1 MSDMK
6 LIMENWKSFEQ
17 KQLLIEQTDRILFL
31 LEEGNEDLLMQ
42 AMLEEGAVWNFVKNA
57 AKLPEKLVR
66 KVLKK
71 GADYLNNLLKK
82 RGVKRV
88 TRNNVIKTLSSEKNI
103 KLVTATVFAL
113 IGLVANAAG
122 VDAVQPI
129 IDILNSGSVSEMYQS
144 VEKLGNAKDLA
155 TATMSMPIFGIA
167 SMIPGLKNIG
177 YGVQDSTKIKGI

>member
-1 MSDMK
+1 
-6 LIMENWKSFEQ
+6 
-17 KQLLIEQTDRILFL
+17 
-31 LEEGNEDLLMQ
+31 
-42 AMLEEGAVWNFVKNA
+42 
-57 AKLPEKLVR
+57 
-66 KVLKK
+66 
-71 GADYLNNLLKK
+71 
-82 RGVKRV
+82 
-88 TRNNVIKTLSSEKNI
+88 
-103 KLVTATVFAL
+103 